1 MRLRLSIVFAVFC
14 LRRSIGFLGAL
25 VLGGV
30 GLLAQSAPAA
40 DPTEEKGQDGAAK
53 PKVVRLE
60 QVEVQADYD
69 VQTRLP
75 FLPDVEGTRINAGK
89 RTSNIDAHYLPEMK
103 DDNWR
108 QLTAT
113 TPGLVVPDE
122 STPLPSFAYRGFD
135 PHRLQSFQV
144 LEDGIPIQADM
155 IGYPEAYYLPPTY
168 PMETMEFIRGG
179 AALMYGPQPAGA
191 INFVMRKPPLDK
203 KFTAESITMG
213 GSFDYIS
220 SFNAVGGTVDRVG
233 YYGWFNHRQ
242 SQGFREA
249 NSQYDLNN
257 GNLTM
262 ALDADTPHRWYFKL
276 NGYEECHGEP
286 GGLRLNNDTVRTP
299 VNYNVDRNATSR
311 FNDEIQLNRYAV
323 SAIHESEFSDD
334 LFFSYRV
341 WFDYYRR
348 WSRRQKDGGFGTLP
362 TSQKNQIEYQ
372 GFYTWGMEPRWRWD
386 WDLGGESQTLTA
398 GFMIYNTTSPRTDQE
413 GLTPTSNTG
422 QIKNQSDRSVWY
434 APFFVENK
442 FTVGDL
448 SIVPGFRMENI
459 WQSVDLKIDQEKSAA
474 GQPLGTQN
482 QNNFVPLIGLGVDY
496 ALPKDTTVYAN
507 VSEAYRPP
515 TFAQAVPTGPNL
527 RVSGNL
533 EEGTVWNYE
542 AGIRGMP
549 TDWLTFDTSGFC
561 VDYSNQIGETAAGGQ
576 NIVSNSGRSRVYGW
590 DFLLQLDL
598 IGIADGIAHQNMVWE
613 DPKSGQSG
621 GIAGWAQEYGALYF
635 YTALTL
641 QNGNFINGANEGK
654 TPQYLSNYVYK
665 TGLVYDWQSKVKAS
679 FLGTYVGHS
688 YASDNNL
695 TGADSRFIPAY
706 NLWDLTLEAKLWNE
720 YVSLV
725 GGINNLFD
733 KQYYSR
739 IRGDGID
746 PAMPR
751 NWYAGLKIIF

>member
-1 MRLRLSIVFAVFC
+1 MNWLGTGRWLFAVGV
-14 LRRSIGFLGAL
+14 ILGMGEGWGQTL
-25 VLGGV
+25 PVPDSGNQV
-30 GLLAQSAPAA
+30 IRLA
-40 DPTEEKGQDGAAK
+40 
-53 PKVVRLE
+53 
-60 QVEVQADYD
+60 QVEVRADYD

-75 FLPDVEGTRINAGK
+75 FLPGVEGTRINAGK
-89 RTSNIDAHYLPEMK
+89 RTSNIDAHYLPEVK

-108 QLTAT
+108 QITAT
-113 TPGLVVPDE
+113 TPGLVVPEE
-122 STPLPSFAYRGFD
+122 STPLVSMAYRGFD

-191 INFVMRKPPLDK
+191 INFVMRKPPLEK
-203 KFTAESITMG
+203 KFTAESITLG

-220 SFNAVGGTVDRVG
+220 SFNSVGGTIGRVG

-242 SQGFREA
+242 SQGFRQA

-257 GNLTM
+257 ANLTL
-262 ALDADTPHRWYFKL
+262 AVDAETDHRWYFKF

-286 GGLRLNNDTVRTP
+286 GGLRLNNASARTP
-299 VNYNVDRNATSR
+299 VNYNENRNATSR
-311 FNDEIQLNRYAV
+311 FNDEFRIGRAAV
-323 SAIHESEFSDD
+323 SAIHESEFSED
-334 LFFSYRV
+334 LFFSYRM
-341 WFDYYRR
+341 WFDYYSR
-348 WSRRQKDGGFGTLP
+348 WSRRQEGGGFGTLP
-362 TSQKNQIEYQ
+362 AAQTNQLEAQ
-372 GFYTWGMEPRWRWD
+372 QFYTWGMEPRWRWD
-386 WDLGGESQTLTA
+386 WNLGGEKQTLTA
-398 GFMIYNTTSPRTDQE
+398 GFMLYNTTSPRTDRR
-413 GLTPTSNTG
+413 GSTPTANTG
-422 QIKNQSDRSVWY
+422 TIRNQSDREVWY
-434 APFFVENK
+434 APFFFENK

-459 WQSVDLKIDQEKSAA
+459 WQSVDEKINQSKFAE
-474 GQPLGTQN
+474 GQPIGEQT
-482 QNNFVPLIGLGVDY
+482 QNNFVPLVGLGTEY
-496 ALPKDTTVYAN
+496 LLPEETSLYAN
-507 VSEAYRPP
+507 VSEGYRPP

-527 RVSGNL
+527 LVAGNL
-533 EEGTVWNYE
+533 QEGTVWNYE
-542 AGIRGMP
+542 AGIRGTP
-549 TDWLTFDTSGFC
+549 TRWLTFDTSGFC
-561 VDYSNQIGETAAGGQ
+561 VDYSNQIGENAVGGV

-590 DFLLQLDL
+590 DFLGQVDL
-598 IGIADGIAHQNMVWE
+598 VGLADELVHGGVRW
-613 DPKSGQSG
+613 KSQETEEMG
-621 GIAGWAQEYGALYF
+621 GTEGWTKEYGALYF

-665 TGLVYDWQSKVKAS
+665 TGLVYDWQGKAKAS
-679 FLGTYVGHS
+679 LLGTYVGHS

-695 TGADSRFIPAY
+695 TGAESRFVPAY

-720 YVSLV
+720 YVSV
-725 GGINNLFD
+725 VAGINNLFD
-733 KQYYSR
+733 KQYYAR

>member
-1 MRLRLSIVFAVFC
+1 
-14 LRRSIGFLGAL
+14 
-25 VLGGV
+25 
-30 GLLAQSAPAA
+30 
-40 DPTEEKGQDGAAK
+40 
-53 PKVVRLE
+53 
-60 QVEVQADYD
+60 
-69 VQTRLP
+69 
-75 FLPDVEGTRINAGK
+75 
-89 RTSNIDAHYLPEMK
+89 
-103 DDNWR
+103 
-108 QLTAT
+108 
-113 TPGLVVPDE
+113 
-122 STPLPSFAYRGFD
+122 
-135 PHRLQSFQV
+135 
-144 LEDGIPIQADM
+144 
-155 IGYPEAYYLPPTY
+155 
-168 PMETMEFIRGG
+168 
-179 AALMYGPQPAGA
+179 
-191 INFVMRKPPLDK
+191 
-203 KFTAESITMG
+203 
-213 GSFDYIS
+213 
-220 SFNAVGGTVDRVG
+220 
-233 YYGWFNHRQ
+233 
-242 SQGFREA
+242 
-249 NSQYDLNN
+249 
-257 GNLTM
+257 
-262 ALDADTPHRWYFKL
+262 
-276 NGYEECHGEP
+276 
-286 GGLRLNNDTVRTP
+286 
-299 VNYNVDRNATSR
+299 
-311 FNDEIQLNRYAV
+311 
-323 SAIHESEFSDD
+323 
-334 LFFSYRV
+334 
-341 WFDYYRR
+341 
-348 WSRRQKDGGFGTLP
+348 
-362 TSQKNQIEYQ
+362 
-372 GFYTWGMEPRWRWD
+372 
-386 WDLGGESQTLTA
+386 
-398 GFMIYNTTSPRTDQE
+398 MIYNTTSPRTDKE

-496 ALPKDTTVYAN
+496 ALPQDTTVYAN

-542 AGIRGMP
+542 AGVRGMP

-598 IGIADGIAHQNMVWE
+598 IGVADGIAHQNMGWE
-613 DPKSGQSG
+613 DPESGQSG
-621 GIAGWAQEYGALYF
+621 GIAGWAQEYGSLYF

-695 TGADSRFIPAY
+695 TGSDSRFIPAY
-706 NLWDLTLEAKLWNE
+706 NVWDLTLEAKLWND

>member
-1 MRLRLSIVFAVFC
+1 MGSVFLKYLLFCIVLFSLGIRLEAQTLSLTNTVED
-14 LRRSIGFLGAL
+14 GAL
-25 VLGGV
+25 GNRAG
-30 GLLAQSAPAA
+30 
-40 DPTEEKGQDGAAK
+40 DE
-53 PKVVRLE
+53 VVRLE
-60 QVEVQADYD
+60 QVEVEADYD

-89 RTSNIDAHYLPEMK
+89 RTSNIDAHYLPEVK

-108 QLTAT
+108 QITAT
-113 TPGLVVPDE
+113 TPGLVVPE
-122 STPLPSFAYRGFD
+122 ETTPLTSMAYRGFD

-220 SFNAVGGTVDRVG
+220 SFNAVGGTVDQVG

-242 SQGFREA
+242 SQGFRDA

-257 GNLTM
+257 GNLTL
-262 ALDADTPHRWYFKL
+262 ALDAETKHRWYFKL

-286 GGLRLNNDTVRTP
+286 GGMRLNNDTARTP
-299 VNYNVDRNATSR
+299 VNYNVNRNATSR
-311 FNDEIQLNRYAV
+311 FNDQFELSRYAV
-323 SAIHESEFSDD
+323 SAIHESEFEED

-348 WSRRQKDGGFGTLP
+348 WSRRQEGGGFGTLP
-362 TSQKNQIEYQ
+362 VLQTTQIETQ
-372 GFYTWGMEPRWRWD
+372 QFYTWGMEPRWRWD

-398 GFMIYNTTSPRTDQE
+398 GFMVYNTTSPRTDKQ

-422 QIKNQSDRSVWY
+422 QIRNQSDRSVWY

-448 SIVPGFRMENI
+448 SVVPGFRMENI
-459 WQSVDLKIDQEKSAA
+459 WQSVDEKINQSKFDL
-474 GQPLGTQN
+474 GQPIGTQN
-482 QNNFVPLIGLGVDY
+482 QNNFVPLVGLGVEY
-496 ALPKDTTVYAN
+496 SLPQEMAMYAN

-515 TFAQAVPTGPNL
+515 TFAQAVPTGPNQ

-533 EEGTVWNYE
+533 AEGTVWSYE
-542 AGIRGMP
+542 AGCRGNP
-549 TDWLTFDTSGFC
+549 TEWLTFDTSGFC
-561 VDYSNQIGETAAGGQ
+561 VDYSNQIGETAVGGV
-576 NIVSNSGRSRVYGW
+576 NITSNSGRSRVYGW
-590 DFLLQLDL
+590 DLLFQVDL
-598 IGIADGIAHQNMVWE
+598 VGIADGIAHDQMGMG
-613 DPKSGQSG
+613 DLQDGKT
-621 GIAGWAQEYGALYF
+621 AGWSKEYGALNF

-720 YVSLV
+720 YVSVLA
-725 GGINNLFD
+725 GINNVFN
-733 KQYYSR
+733 KQYYAR

>member
-1 MRLRLSIVFAVFC
+1 MHGAVLLKETLVFVLWFITVESIAQTVTETNAKVATAANPEP
-14 LRRSIGFLGAL
+14 SGAI
-25 VLGGV
+25 
-30 GLLAQSAPAA
+30 
-40 DPTEEKGQDGAAK
+40 
-53 PKVVRLE
+53 RLE

-89 RTSNIDAHYLPEMK
+89 RTSNIDAHYLPEVR
-103 DDNWR
+103 DDQWR
-108 QLTAT
+108 QITAT

-122 STPLPSFAYRGFD
+122 NTTLTSMAYRGFD

-168 PMETMEFIRGG
+168 PLETMEFIRGG

-191 INFVMRKPPLDK
+191 INFVMKKPPFGK
-203 KFTAESITMG
+203 KFTVESITMG
-213 GSFDYIS
+213 GSYDYIS
-220 SFNAVGGTVDRVG
+220 SFNAVGGTVDNVG

-262 ALDADTPHRWYFKL
+262 ALDADTKHRWYFKL
-276 NGYEECHGEP
+276 NGYEECNGEP
-286 GGLRLNNDTVRTP
+286 GGLRLNNDTVKTP
-299 VNYNVDRNATSR
+299 VNYNVDRAASSR
-311 FNDEIQLNRYAV
+311 FSDEFQLNRYAASV
-323 SAIHESEFSDD
+323 IHESEFSDD
-334 LFFSYRV
+334 LFFSYRA

-348 WSRRQKDGGFGTLP
+348 WSRRQEGGGFGTLP
-362 TSQKNQIEYQ
+362 TQQTTQLETQ
-372 GFYTWGMEPRWRWD
+372 QFYTWGMEPRWRWD
-386 WDLGGESQTLTA
+386 WDLGSETQTLTA
-398 GFMIYNTTSPRTDQE
+398 GFMVYNTTSPRTDQR
-413 GLTPTSNTG
+413 GMTPTSNTG
-422 QIKNQSDRSVWY
+422 QIRNQSDRSVWY
-434 APFFVENK
+434 APFFLENK

-448 SIVPGFRMENI
+448 SVVPGFRMENI
-459 WQSVDLKIDQEKSAA
+459 WQSVDEKINQSKFAA
-474 GQPLGTQN
+474 GQPIGTQN
-482 QNNFVPLIGLGVDY
+482 QNNFVPLVGLGLEHK
-496 ALPKDTTVYAN
+496 LPAEMAIYAN

-533 EEGTVWNYE
+533 QEGTVWNYE
-542 AGIRGMP
+542 AGLRGTP
-549 TDWLTFDTSGFC
+549 TEWLSLDTSGFC
-561 VDYSNQIGETAAGGQ
+561 VDYSNQIGETAQGGV
-576 NIVSNSGRSRVYGW
+576 NTVSNSGRSRVYGW
-590 DFLLQLDL
+590 DFLLQVDL
-598 IGIADGIAHQNMVWE
+598 VGVADGIAHGNVGCE
-613 DPKSGQSG
+613 DQIAGSP
-621 GIAGWAQEYGALYF
+621 IAGWSKEYGALHF

-641 QNGNFINGANEGK
+641 QNGNFINGPNEGK

-665 TGLVYDWQSKVKAS
+665 TGLVYDWQAKVKAS

-695 TGADSRFIPAY
+695 TGSDSRFIPAY
-706 NLWDLTLEAKLWNE
+706 NVWDLTWEAKLWNE

-725 GGINNLFD
+725 GGINNLFN
-733 KQYYSR
+733 KQYYAR

-751 NWYAGLKIIF
+751 NWYAGLKITF

>member
-1 MRLRLSIVFAVFC
+1 MRMRLSIVYLIMHGAFFLKETLVFVLWIIAVE
-14 LRRSIGFLGAL
+14 SMAQTVTETNAKGAT
-25 VLGGV
+25 
-30 GLLAQSAPAA
+30 AA
-40 DPTEEKGQDGAAK
+40 NPEPSGAI
-53 PKVVRLE
+53 RLE

-89 RTSNIDAHYLPEMK
+89 RTSNIDAHYLPEVR
-103 DDNWR
+103 DDQWR
-108 QLTAT
+108 QITAT

-122 STPLPSFAYRGFD
+122 NTTLTSMAYRGFD

-168 PMETMEFIRGG
+168 PLETMEFIRGG

-191 INFVMRKPPLDK
+191 INFVMKKPPLGK
-203 KFTAESITMG
+203 QFTAESITMG
-213 GSFDYIS
+213 GSYDYIS
-220 SFNAVGGTVDRVG
+220 SFNAVGGTVDNVG

-262 ALDADTPHRWYFKL
+262 ALDADTKHRWYFKL
-276 NGYEECHGEP
+276 NGYEECNGEP
-286 GGLRLNNDTVRTP
+286 GGLRLNNDTARTP
-299 VNYNVDRNATSR
+299 VNYNVDRSASSR
-311 FNDEIQLNRYAV
+311 FYDQFQLNRYAASV
-323 SAIHESEFSDD
+323 IHESEFSDD
-334 LFFSYRV
+334 LFFSYRA

-348 WSRRQKDGGFGTLP
+348 WSRRQEGGGFGTLP
-362 TSQKNQIEYQ
+362 TLQTTQLETQ
-372 GFYTWGMEPRWRWD
+372 QFYTWGMEPRWRWD
-386 WDLGGESQTLTA
+386 WNLGGETQTLTA
-398 GFMIYNTTSPRTDQE
+398 GIMVYNTTSPRADQR
-413 GLTPTSNTG
+413 GATPTSNTG
-422 QIKNQSDRSVWY
+422 QIRNQSDRYVWY

-459 WQSVDLKIDQEKSAA
+459 WQSVDEKINQSKFAA
-474 GQPLGTQN
+474 GQPIGTQN
-482 QNNFVPLIGLGVDY
+482 QNNFVPLVGLGLEHK
-496 ALPKDTTVYAN
+496 LPAEMAVYAN

-515 TFAQAVPTGPNL
+515 TFAQAVPTGPNI

-533 EEGTVWNYE
+533 QEGTVWNYE
-542 AGIRGMP
+542 AGLRGTP
-549 TDWLTFDTSGFC
+549 TEWLSLDTSGFC
-561 VDYSNQIGETAAGGQ
+561 VDYSNQIGETAQGGV
-576 NIVSNSGRSRVYGW
+576 NTVSNSGRSRVYGW
-590 DFLLQLDL
+590 DLLLQVDL
-598 IGIADGIAHQNMVWE
+598 VGVADGIAHGNFGCENQNAG
-613 DPKSGQSG
+613 SQ
-621 GIAGWAQEYGALYF
+621 IAGWSKEYGALNF

-641 QNGNFINGANEGK
+641 QNGNFINGPNEGK

-665 TGLVYDWQSKVKAS
+665 TGLVYDWQAKVKAS
-679 FLGTYVGHS
+679 LLGTYVGHS

-695 TGADSRFIPAY
+695 TGSDSRFIPAY
-706 NLWDLTLEAKLWNE
+706 NVWDLTWEAKLWNE
-720 YVSLV
+720 YVGLV
-725 GGINNLFD
+725 GGINNLFN
-733 KQYYSR
+733 KQYYAR

-751 NWYAGLKIIF
+751 NWYAGLKITF

>member
-14 LRRSIGFLGAL
+14 LRQSIGFIGAL
-25 VLGGV
+25 ILGGV

-220 SFNAVGGTVDRVG
+220 SFNAFGGTVDRVG

-311 FNDEIQLNRYAV
+311 FNDEFQLNRYAV

-434 APFFVENK
+434 APFFLENK

-448 SIVPGFRMENI
+448 SVVPGFRMENI

-598 IGIADGIAHQNMVWE
+598 IGIADGIAHQNMGWE

-695 TGADSRFIPAY
+695 TGSDSRFIPAY
-706 NLWDLTLEAKLWNE
+706 NVWDLTLEAKLWNE

>member
-14 LRRSIGFLGAL
+14 LRQSIGFLGAL
-25 VLGGV
+25 ILGGV
-30 GLLAQSAPAA
+30 GLLAQSAPVA
-40 DPTEEKGQDGAAK
+40 DPTEEKNLDGAAK

-242 SQGFREA
+242 SQGFRAA

-262 ALDADTPHRWYFKL
+262 ALDANTDHRWYFKL
-276 NGYEECHGEP
+276 NAYEECHGEP
-286 GGLRLNNDTVRTP
+286 GGLRLNNDTVKTP

-311 FNDEIQLNRYAV
+311 FNDEFQLNRYAA
-323 SAIHESEFSDD
+323 SAIHESDFSDD

-348 WSRRQKDGGFGTLP
+348 WSRRQKGGGFGTLP
-362 TSQKNQIEYQ
+362 TSQKNQIECQ
-372 GFYTWGMEPRWRWD
+372 QFYTWGMEPRWRWD

-398 GFMIYNTTSPRTDQE
+398 GFMIYNTTSPRTDKE

-496 ALPKDTTVYAN
+496 ALPQDTTVYAN

-542 AGIRGMP
+542 AGVRGMP

-598 IGIADGIAHQNMVWE
+598 IGVADGIAHQSMGWE
-613 DPKSGQSG
+613 DPESGQSG
-621 GIAGWAQEYGALYF
+621 GIAGWAQEYGSLYF

-695 TGADSRFIPAY
+695 TGSDSRFIPAY
-706 NLWDLTLEAKLWNE
+706 NVWDLTLEAKLWND

>member
-1 MRLRLSIVFAVFC
+1 MRLRLSIVIAVFC
-14 LRRSIGFLGAL
+14 LRRSIGFIGAL
-25 VLGGV
+25 ILGGG
-30 GLLAQSAPAA
+30 GLLAQSTPAA
-40 DPTEEKGQDGAAK
+40 DPTEEKGLDGAAK

-242 SQGFREA
+242 SQGFRQA

-262 ALDADTPHRWYFKL
+262 AMDADTPHRWYFKL

-286 GGLRLNNDTVRTP
+286 GGLRLNNDTARTP
-299 VNYNVDRNATSR
+299 VNYNVNRNATSR
-311 FNDEIQLNRYAV
+311 FNDEFQLNRYAV

-474 GQPLGTQN
+474 GQPLGGQN

-598 IGIADGIAHQNMVWE
+598 IGIADGIAHQNMGWK

-695 TGADSRFIPAY
+695 TGSDSRFIPAY
-706 NLWDLTLEAKLWNE
+706 NVWDLTLEAKLWNE

>member
-1 MRLRLSIVFAVFC
+1 MGSRFC
-14 LRRSIGFLGAL
+14 K
-25 VLGGV
+25 VL
-30 GLLAQSAPAA
+30 LLALAGSVFGTQVEGQTLSTTSAV
-40 DPTEEKGQDGAAK
+40 EEGTFGGAGRGG
-53 PKVVRLE
+53 VVRLE
-60 QVEVQADYD
+60 QVEVEADYD

-75 FLPDVEGTRINAGK
+75 FLPDVEGTRINTGK
-89 RTSNIDAHYLPEMK
+89 RNSNIDAHYLPEVK

-108 QLTAT
+108 QITAT
-113 TPGLVVPDE
+113 TPGLVVPE
-122 STPLPSFAYRGFD
+122 ETTPLASMAYRGFD

-168 PMETMEFIRGG
+168 PMETMEFLRGG

-220 SFNAVGGTVDRVG
+220 SFNAVGGTVDQVG

-262 ALDADTPHRWYFKL
+262 ALDAETKHRWYFKI
-276 NGYEECHGEP
+276 NGYDECHGEP
-286 GGLRLNNDTVRTP
+286 GGQRLNNDTARTP
-299 VNYNVDRNATSR
+299 VNYNEDRNATSR
-311 FNDEIQLNRYAV
+311 FNDEFQLSRYAV

-348 WSRRQKDGGFGTLP
+348 WSRRQEGGGFGTLP
-362 TSQKNQIEYQ
+362 TLQTTQIETQ
-372 GFYTWGMEPRWRWD
+372 QFYTWGMEPRWRWD
-386 WDLGGESQTLTA
+386 WNLGEETQTLTA
-398 GFMIYNTTSPRTDQE
+398 GFMVYNTTSPRTDKL
-413 GLTPTSNTG
+413 GRTPTSNTG
-422 QIKNQSDRSVWY
+422 QIRNQSDRSVWY

-448 SIVPGFRMENI
+448 SVVPGFRMENI
-459 WQSVDLKIDQEKSAA
+459 WQSVDEKINQSKFDR
-474 GQPLGTQN
+474 GQPIGTQT
-482 QNNFVPLIGLGVDY
+482 QNNFVPLIGLGTQYQLPESMNLY
-496 ALPKDTTVYAN
+496 AT

-515 TFAQAVPTGPNL
+515 TFAQAVPTGPNA

-533 EEGTVWNYE
+533 AEGTVWNYE
-542 AGIRGMP
+542 AGIRGTP
-549 TDWLTFDTSGFC
+549 ADWLTFDTSGFC
-561 VDYSNQIGETAAGGQ
+561 VDYSNQIGETAVGGV
-576 NIVSNSGRSRVYGW
+576 NITSNSGRSRVYGW
-590 DFLLQLDL
+590 DFLFQLDL
-598 IGIADGIAHQNMVWE
+598 VGVSDVLWHGPGSAGEV
-613 DPKSGQSG
+613 GVSG
-621 GIAGWAQEYGALYF
+621 GEGVAGWAKEYGSLVF

-641 QNGNFINGANEGK
+641 QNGNFINGPNDGK

-695 TGADSRFIPAY
+695 TGSDSRFIPAY
-706 NLWDLTLEAKLWNE
+706 NVWDLTLEAKLWNE

-725 GGINNLFD
+725 AGVNNLFN

-751 NWYAGLKIIF
+751 NWYGGLKIIF

>member
-14 LRRSIGFLGAL
+14 LRRSIGFIGAL

-257 GNLTM
+257 ANLTM
-262 ALDADTPHRWYFKL
+262 ALDADTDHRWYFKL

-311 FNDEIQLNRYAV
+311 FNDEFQLNRYAV

-348 WSRRQKDGGFGTLP
+348 WSRRQKGGGFGTLP

-398 GFMIYNTTSPRTDQE
+398 GFMIYNTTSPRTDKE

-598 IGIADGIAHQNMVWE
+598 IGIADGIAHQNMGWE

-695 TGADSRFIPAY
+695 TGSDSRFIPAY
-706 NLWDLTLEAKLWNE
+706 NVWDLTLEAKLWNE